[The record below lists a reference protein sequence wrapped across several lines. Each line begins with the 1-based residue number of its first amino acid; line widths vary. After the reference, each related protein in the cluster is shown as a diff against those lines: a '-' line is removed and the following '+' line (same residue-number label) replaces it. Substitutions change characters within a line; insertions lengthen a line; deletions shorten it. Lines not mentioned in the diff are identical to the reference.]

1 MRPADTLAMFFLS
14 FAPVAV
20 TAAVPDDVLQNM
32 VARVAVGECPG
43 IIVGIATPEGQIFA
57 TEGRAS
63 SGSSAQTITPETVF
77 EIGSISK
84 TFTTLLYQIALDGAL
99 VKPADRVGELLPAGL
114 NLPAPVSA
122 ITLEDLATHRSG
134 LPRMPNNFKPANPR
148 NPYADYSADQL
159 YAWLRTVQ
167 PGPNNHFEYSNA
179 GMGLLGH
186 ILELKTKSKYEALV
200 RSWIATPLGLTDTC
214 VTLSSDQRRRSAT
227 PYADGR
233 PIPMWD
239 IPTLAGAGALRSTA
253 RDMLRWSSMQA
264 GLLDSPL
271 AAAMK
276 KCQEPQASTG
286 RAGGKVALGWMITPS
301 KSGAIV
307 WHNGGT
313 GGTRS
318 WTGFIRGSK
327 TAVIVL
333 ANGTE
338 EIDDIGFHL
347 LSREIP
353 LRTPQKEIVLADAAL
368 RKCEGIYALGAAK
381 LIVKRDGRHLSV
393 QLTGQGANPAYAKSE
408 TQFFLR
414 VVDAQLTFEPGDDG
428 TMKSVT
434 LHQNGRD
441 QKAPRV
447 AP

>member
-1 MRPADTLAMFFLS
+1 MRPANTLTVLILS
-14 FAPVAV
+14 LVPVLQ
-20 TAAVPDDVLQNM
+20 AAVPADVCQNM
-32 VARVAVGECPG
+32 AARVAVGECPG
-43 IIVGIATPEGQIFA
+43 IIIGMATPEGQFFA
-57 TEGRAS
+57 TEGMAS
-63 SGSSAQTITPETVF
+63 LGGPARGIGPETVF
-77 EIGSISK
+77 EVGSISK
-84 TFTTLLYQIALDGAL
+84 TFTTLLYQIALDGGL
-99 VKPADRVGELLPAGL
+99 VKAADRAVDLLPAGL
-114 NLPAPVSA
+114 NLPAPVCA
-122 ITLEDLATHRSG
+122 ISLADLATHRSG

-159 YAWLRTVQ
+159 YTWLRTVQ
-167 PGPNNHFEYSNA
+167 PGPTDRFEYSNA

-214 VTLSSDQRRRSAT
+214 VTLSSEQRSRSAT
-227 PYADGR
+227 PHAGGK

-301 KSGAIV
+301 KSGPIV

-318 WTGFIRGSK
+318 WTGFIRSKK

-353 LRTPQKEIVLADAAL
+353 LRTPQREVALPAAAL
-368 RKCEGIYALGAAK
+368 IKCEGSYDFGSAK
-381 LIVKRDGRHLSV
+381 LNVKRVGRRLSV
-393 QLTGQGANPAYAKSE
+393 QLTGQPPNPAYAKSE
-408 TQFFLR
+408 TEFFLR
-414 VVDAQLTFEPGDDG
+414 VVDAQLTFEPGEDG
-428 TMKSVT
+428 RMKSVV

-441 QKAPRV
+441 QKATRAV
-447 AP
+447 R